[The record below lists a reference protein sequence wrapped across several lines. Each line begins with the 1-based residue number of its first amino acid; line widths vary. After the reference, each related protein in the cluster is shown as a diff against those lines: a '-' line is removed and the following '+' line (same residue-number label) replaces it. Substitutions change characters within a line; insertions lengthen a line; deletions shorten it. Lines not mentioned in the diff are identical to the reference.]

1 MEERRRAESRGSRLL
16 ELLFPDPP
24 RSLPASRGIR
34 IAFRTAHIASFG
46 VVLGGHFFDI
56 EPARLLWPLYATV
69 ATGAGLIAVELHKS
83 CRWAY
88 QGMGVM
94 TLLKCALLL
103 VIPWAWSWR
112 VPILLVVVVLG
123 SVGSHMPSRFRYYS
137 FIHRR
142 PLE

>member
-1 MEERRRAESRGSRLL
+1 MHEPRRSQSGSSRVL

-24 RSLPASRGIR
+24 RSLPASRAIR

-56 EPARLLWPLYATV
+56 EPARLLWPLYASV
-69 ATGAGLIAVELHKS
+69 ATGAALIAVELHKS
-83 CRWAY
+83 CRWVY

-94 TLLKCALLL
+94 TLLKCGLLL
-103 VIPWAWSWR
+103 LIPWAWSWR
-112 VPILLVVVVLG
+112 VPILLVAVVLG

-137 FIHRR
+137 LIHRR